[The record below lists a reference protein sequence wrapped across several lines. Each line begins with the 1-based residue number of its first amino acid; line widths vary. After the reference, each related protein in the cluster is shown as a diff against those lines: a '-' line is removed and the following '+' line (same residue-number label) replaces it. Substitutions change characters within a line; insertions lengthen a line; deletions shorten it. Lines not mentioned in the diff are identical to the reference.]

1 MRKTKQLNSKRKIRN
16 KSKKGGYRK
25 QKYQIRNKTQKR
37 RQRNTRRMKGGNKFA
52 FVGKPWN
59 PSNIDSW
66 GLTNYYSLKDY
77 FGRMNIQPAR

>member
-16 KSKKGGYRK
+16 KSKKGGYKK
-25 QKYQIRNKTQKR
+25 QKYQRRNKTQKR
-37 RQRNTRRMKGGNKFA
+37 RQRNTRRMNGGNKIA